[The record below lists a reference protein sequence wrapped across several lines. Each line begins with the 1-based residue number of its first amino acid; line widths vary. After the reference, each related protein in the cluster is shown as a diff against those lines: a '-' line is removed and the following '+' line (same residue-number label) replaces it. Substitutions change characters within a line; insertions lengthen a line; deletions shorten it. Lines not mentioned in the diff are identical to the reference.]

1 MIRIDVD
8 VTPNDYDDIRYGGPA
23 MLGFTFYVPD
33 DIDKED
39 YENTIRSYLPKNGL
53 PCLGVRFNTLKE
65 YKIWSKEEIIN
76 CINENKNS
84 F

>member
-8 VTPNDYDDIRYGGPA
+8 VTHNNWEDIKYGGPQ
-23 MLGFTFYVPD
+23 MLGFTFFVQD
-33 DIDKED
+33 NIDKED
-39 YENTIRSYLPKNGL
+39 YENTIRSYLSKNEL
-53 PCLGVRFNTLKE
+53 PCLGIRFNTLKE